1 MRGADDAD
9 TKFYIKEHTLK
20 GPIQALTHKNPS
32 QADLLPN
39 GLHSGSVAHPS
50 KMTMVRRPTRF
61 PTNPLVPARHLL
73 CRSPP
78 VHLNLMPKR
87 TPALALAQNDHDK
100 GVVWPPPKG
109 TEWMHAEFMGMVKD
123 PPDRKHEVN
132 GIMVG
137 YKGHVPRSRDK
148 VGGSSFGGIVGAR
161 SGEGFPAPEETNPA
175 YMPAYGAQ
183 TVHPEGEHPLY
194 VSMAM
199 SHGKSTVMASSGVPL
214 PNGPTRTVEGNG
226 YIPRFAGHKPG
237 AYDQIGGSV
246 YGAHA
251 EGPKVSIPPPPP
263 LPPPPPG
270 GSEFKWQVRRPGK
283 EGSKV
288 RPHVGDL
295 PALNRCSRRASLST
309 RPSTATTRPRPT
321 VEPPC
326 ECREPPMRPPT
337 VTKPPS

>member
-1 MRGADDAD
+1 MQACWGAENYAPGPQRSGVLYGEEGRWMVNNTESIPDVFTRADPGVRGADDAD

-20 GPIQALTHKNPS
+20 GPIQACTHKNPS
-32 QADLLPN
+32 EADLLPN
-39 GLHSGSVAHPS
+39 GLHSGVVAHPS
-50 KMTMVRRPTRF
+50 RMTM
-61 PTNPLVPARHLL
+61 
-73 CRSPP
+73 
-78 VHLNLMPKR
+78 
-87 TPALALAQNDHDK
+87 NDHDK

-109 TEWMHAEFMGMVKD
+109 TEWMHAKFMGMVRD
-123 PPDRKHEVN
+123 PPDRKNEVN

-137 YKGHVPRSRDK
+137 YKGHVPRARDK

-237 AYDQIGGSV
+237 AYNQIGGSV

-251 EGPKVSIPPPPP
+251 EGPKVVPESTFEYKTIHGSHKAPPH
-263 LPPPPPG
+263 G
-270 GSEFKWQVRRPGK
+270 
-283 EGSKV
+283 
-288 RPHVGDL
+288 
-295 PALNRCSRRASLST
+295 RA
-309 RPSTATTRPRPT
+309 A
-321 VEPPC
+321 
-326 ECREPPMRPPT
+326 M
-337 VTKPPS
+337 